1 MYNKY
6 LSQEDLNVKVGDKV
20 KVTSCHEGIVT
31 EVFKGIEKEWD
42 GSSYIGK
49 PGTEWTQV
57 RVHFNDELAEFGQYQ
72 DAVYGGFN
80 VIKED

>member
-42 GSSYIGK
+42 GSRYIDK

-57 RVHFNDELAEFGQYQ
+57 RVHFNDELSKFGQYQ